1 MVGLNA
7 RDAARKTNAPKA
19 ILKGSLRARKHGRQK
34 VWLAQWWENGSR
46 RTKIL
51 GRYSEIS
58 KAEAHVMLTQIVQP
72 LNQDAGQAQTPL
84 FNFKQYVED
93 KFLPV
98 CRRMWKESTRTTSE
112 PDILRYLVPVFE
124 KQRLEAITREQMQ
137 RFLEDMAGNLSSS
150 VVAHLRWHLNAIF
163 KMAKVTAS

>member
-72 LNQDAGQAQTPL
+72 LNQDAGAGPNPAIQLQAIRGRQISSRVSPH
-84 FNFKQYVED
+84 VEGID
-93 KFLPV
+93 SNHLGTGHFALSRARV
-98 CRRMWKESTRTTSE
+98 R
-112 PDILRYLVPVFE
+112 
-124 KQRLEAITREQMQ
+124 EAA
-137 RFLEDMAGNLSSS
+137 AGSDY
-150 VVAHLRWHLNAIF
+150 AGTD
-163 KMAKVTAS
+163 AKVS